1 MPNKEEKRITEQ
13 SSLYEHLEKMSVDEL
28 TAHINAENKKVALAI
43 EEALPAINQLISA
56 IEGQLK
62 KGGRLFYAGCGTGG
76 RLATLDTIEV
86 QNTYGIDGSQIQAI
100 FPGGIG
106 CLTQTRESRE
116 DDLENGW
123 HQLCD
128 KHISKQDFVLGFS
141 ASGTTPFVLAI
152 LKHCK
157 EAGIPTGCIVNN
169 PHAPIAQA
177 ADYPVEVIT
186 GPEFVTGSTRMKA
199 GSSQK
204 MILDM
209 ISTSL
214 QIRQGRVEGNKMVN
228 AKLIN
233 FVRDT
238 AKVPVIETGAGVVHC
253 YFDKDGDLEMG
264 KRIITNAK
272 CRRVSVCNALDC
284 LLIHESRLS
293 DLPALCEGLAE
304 KQTKIH
310 ADAKAYE
317 ALKGHYPDTLLYKAE
332 ESEAKMKEADANVKS
347 IWNTEWLS
355 MQMGI
360 KTVASEDEALDHIAT
375 YGSGHSESIVSNDEA
390 AQKKFQAMVDAAC
403 VYVNAPTSFTD
414 GAQFGLGAEIGIST
428 QKLGARGPMALEEI
442 TTYKWLITGQG
453 QIRK

>member
-1 MPNKEEKRITEQ
+1 MSDKIDKRITEQ
-13 SSLYEHLEKMSVDEL
+13 SSLYEHLEKMSVEEL

-43 EEALPAINQLISA
+43 EKALPAINQLICA

-141 ASGTTPFVLAI
+141 ASGTTPFVLSI
-152 LKHCK
+152 LQHCK

-199 GSSQK
+199 GSVK
-204 MILDM
+204 KA
-209 ISTSL
+209 
-214 QIRQGRVEGNKMVN
+214 E
-228 AKLIN
+228 
-233 FVRDT
+233 
-238 AKVPVIETGAGVVHC
+238 
-253 YFDKDGDLEMG
+253 DLL
-264 KRIITNAK
+264 KSK
-272 CRRVSVCNALDC
+272 
-284 LLIHESRLS
+284 S
-293 DLPALCEGLAE
+293 DL
-304 KQTKIH
+304 
-310 ADAKAYE
+310 D
-317 ALKGHYPDTLLYKAE
+317 
-332 ESEAKMKEADANVKS
+332 V
-347 IWNTEWLS
+347 
-355 MQMGI
+355 
-360 KTVASEDEALDHIAT
+360 
-375 YGSGHSESIVSNDEA
+375 
-390 AQKKFQAMVDAAC
+390 
-403 VYVNAPTSFTD
+403 
-414 GAQFGLGAEIGIST
+414 
-428 QKLGARGPMALEEI
+428 
-442 TTYKWLITGQG
+442 
-453 QIRK
+453 